1 MSEVLSHP
9 SVLPGD
15 VLMPESTVLAGL
27 SLSYTQEQKLKTST
41 TDRCKS

>member
-27 SLSYTQEQKLKTST
+27 SLSYTHEQKLKAST
-41 TDRCKS
+41 EGKVKL